1 MRWRASI
8 RYGRLRLM
16 RTRRR
21 TREAGLDA
29 SHPPR
34 SDPWDAPTRADRLRQ
49 VANVLNLSTPCGLFV
64 ALVGGA
70 DLASGPRGTVIATG
84 YRWRVPAASAFT
96 VGDVIVSRL
105 TPDRLT
111 GRPRLLAHETRHATQ
126 YACCLG
132 LPMLPAYGLAAGW
145 SWLRTGDPA
154 SRNLFERR
162 AGLVDGGYAE
172 RPLRRRGGP
181 PR

>member
-1 MRWRASI
+1 
-8 RYGRLRLM
+8 M

-49 VANVLNLSTPCGLFV
+49 VANILNLSTPCGLFV

-96 VGDVIVSRL
+96 LGDVVISRL
-105 TPDRLT
+105 SHDCLI
-111 GRPRLLAHETRHATQ
+111 GRPRLLVHETRHATQ

-145 SWLRTGDPA
+145 SWLRAGDPA